1 MLCIF
6 AMVPLAEAAPSMHL
20 RTSAEEEHVEK
31 IEAIFLYQFGA
42 YVEWPEG
49 TFKSN
54 QEPLLIGILD
64 SENVVL
70 PLENIVLK
78 RRLRDRAVAVR
89 RMTRNDDPRSVHIFF
104 VGTKADP
111 EVARAMIGRVR
122 GYPVLT
128 VAESSSINPMVTFV
142 RERRR
147 VRFDV
152 SLAQAE
158 ECGLRISSRLL
169 SVARQ
174 VIGSRP

>member
-1 MLCIF
+1 
-6 AMVPLAEAAPSMHL
+6 MHL
-20 RTSAEEEHVEK
+20 HASAEEEHVEE
-31 IEAIFLYQFGA
+31 IEAAFLYQFGT

-49 TFKSN
+49 TFKSD
-54 QEPLLIGILD
+54 QEPLLIGVLD
-64 SENVVL
+64 SEDVVL
-70 PLENIVLK
+70 PLEDIVLT
-78 RRLRDRAVAVR
+78 RRLLERAVAVR

-104 VGTKADP
+104 VGIGADP
-111 EVARAMIGRVR
+111 DVASAMIERVR

-128 VAESSSINPMVTFV
+128 VAESASINPIVTFV
-142 RERRR
+142 LDGHR

-152 SLAQAE
+152 SLVLAE